1 MKSSTFLVP
10 LLGLSLSA
18 CAMKE
23 GDFPSLAKRP
33 YEDIPAIPDIDTT
46 QPALME
52 ALPPVLKNAVDKA
65 VQQSDTAHESFLQR
79 LPGVKKSVSAARGSA
94 PASES
99 WVVAQVQLSALEMN
113 RSPSVSALADL
124 DSLYMKRLDEE
135 FSGEE
140 KGAAILI
147 ARSREKVEAQVS
159 RQQREIDQLI
169 SGMR

>member
-1 MKSSTFLVP
+1 
-10 LLGLSLSA
+10 
-18 CAMKE
+18 MKE

-33 YEDIPAIPDIDTT
+33 YEDNPAIPDIDTT
-46 QPALME
+46 HTTLLE

-94 PASES
+94 PASEF